1 MSVAAAIL
9 AGGGGTRMGEGVVK
23 GLLSVGGQR
32 IIDRQLAVLRPLFA
46 EVLIAANDPEPW
58 AGLRLRVVPD
68 RSVSDPLPPLRGRAR
83 ERASLARGEPRGTP
97 AVAPR
102 LSQGLPSPSPSP
114 ADGRG
119 DRIGPIAGLDAI
131 LATLAPSVDAVVCV
145 AGDMPFLAAPLL
157 EHLRDA
163 APTAAALV
171 PRIAGRAEPLLARYA
186 RAVAPVVG
194 DQIANGRYAM
204 ADLLARLDGGVVWLD
219 EPALRAL
226 DPDLRSVVNVNTPA
240 DLARLAAHDPTPRL

>member
-23 GLLSVGGQR
+23 GLLSVGGHR

-46 EVLIAANDPEPW
+46 EVVIAANDPEPW
-58 AGLRLRVVPD
+58 AGLGLRVVAD
-68 RSVSDPLPPLRGRAR
+68 SDLLPRPR
-83 ERASLARGEPRGTP
+83 ERA
-97 AVAPR
+97 
-102 LSQGLPSPSPSP
+102 PSPSP

-119 DRIGPIAGLDAI
+119 DRIGTIAGLDAI
-131 LATLAPSVDAVVCV
+131 LAALPPAIDAVVCV
-145 AGDMPFLAAPLL
+145 AGDMPFLAPALL

-204 ADLLARLDGGVVWLD
+204 VDLLARLDGGVVWLD

-226 DPDLRSVVNVNTPA
+226 DPDLRSIVNVNTPA
-240 DLARLAAHDPTPRL
+240 DLARLAAHDPTPRF

>member
-58 AGLRLRVVPD
+58 EGLRLRVVPD
-68 RSVSDPLPPLRGRAR
+68 RSVSDSLPRLRGRAR
-83 ERASLARGEPRGTP
+83 ERARLAISKPRGTP

-131 LATLAPSVDAVVCV
+131 LAALPPSVDAVVCV
-145 AGDMPFLAAPLL
+145 AGDMPLLAPALL

-163 APTAAALV
+163 APSAAALV

-186 RAVAPVVG
+186 RSLAPVVG

-204 ADLLARLDGGVVWLD
+204 VDLLARLDGGVVWLD

-226 DPDLRSVVNVNTPA
+226 DPDLRSIVNVNTPA
-240 DLARLAAHDPTPRL
+240 DLARLAAHDPTPRS

>member
-32 IIDRQLAVLRPLFA
+32 IIDRQLAVLGPLFA
-46 EVLIAANDPEPW
+46 EVLIAANDPKPW
-58 AGLRLRVVPD
+58 AGLGLRVVAD
-68 RSVSDPLPPLRGRAR
+68 RAPSDLVPPS
-83 ERASLARGEPRGTP
+83 ASL
-97 AVAPR
+97 
-102 LSQGLPSPSPSP
+102 
-114 ADGRG
+114 
-119 DRIGPIAGLDAI
+119 GPIAGLDAI
-131 LATLAPSVDAVVCV
+131 LAALPPTVDAVVCV

-171 PRIAGRAEPLLARYA
+171 PRVAGRAEPLIARYA
-186 RAVAPVVG
+186 RGVARVVD

-204 ADLLARLDGGVVWLD
+204 VDLLARLGAGVVWID
-219 EPALRAL
+219 EPALRVL
-226 DPDLRSVVNVNTPA
+226 DPDLRSIANINTPA
-240 DLARLAAHDPTPRL
+240 DLAAYAPPKKA